1 MTLVLCSDEGD
12 KTGEVSEKARV
23 FMAMAEETIE
33 LTLTAWDFLP
43 SLARWLD
50 IDGVGRRLKRLQA
63 NRTRFLKMMVEE
75 HREMEK
81 KQGAQVT
88 RDTMV
93 RALLELQKK
102 DP

>member
-1 MTLVLCSDEGD
+1 MLAAHREGQL
-12 KTGEVSEKARV
+12 G
-23 FMAMAEETIE
+23 
-33 LTLTAWDFLP
+33 
-43 SLARWLD
+43 
-50 IDGVGRRLKRLQA
+50 
-63 NRTRFLKMMVEE
+63 RTRQTLAGRAGERRRRPERPVAEG

>member
-1 MTLVLCSDEGD
+1 MRQTLAGRAGERWQPERPVAEG
-12 KTGEVSEKARV
+12 
-23 FMAMAEETIE
+23 
-33 LTLTAWDFLP
+33 
-43 SLARWLD
+43 
-50 IDGVGRRLKRLQA
+50 
-63 NRTRFLKMMVEE
+63 